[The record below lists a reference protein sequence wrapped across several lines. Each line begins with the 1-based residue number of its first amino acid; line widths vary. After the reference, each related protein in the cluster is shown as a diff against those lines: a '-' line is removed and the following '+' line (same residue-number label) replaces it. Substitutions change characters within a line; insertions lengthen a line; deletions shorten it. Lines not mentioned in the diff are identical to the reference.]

1 MTSSTTTTT
10 TTSATS
16 NTLSLTGASSGPAV
30 TASSSRFWET
40 LHESC
45 QWGATSDGGMNRLA
59 LNDDDRSVREW
70 FIAQGKSLGLTVK
83 VDQAGNIFMI
93 RDGENND
100 IAPIGIGSHLDT
112 QPKGGRYD
120 GIVGVQCGLEILR
133 ALNEHNY
140 KTYAPIAV
148 VMWTNEEGARFPK
161 AMLGS
166 GVWGH
171 QIPLDVCYALED
183 VNDPGTTFLN
193 ELERIGFKG
202 TTPASYA
209 ENPLSAH
216 FELHIEQGP
225 ILEAE
230 NFEIGVVDGVQGMRW
245 YDAQVKGAEAHTG
258 TTPMNRRRDTLIAA
272 SKMICA
278 IEETAIAC
286 GGLGSVG
293 IINSLPQSTNTIPG
307 NVQFSIDLRH
317 SKESSLDVLEEKV
330 FATLNSIAAER
341 GVEFKFKQEW
351 FSRQLDFDTRLKEHL
366 KSSSSEIG
374 LPYMVLQ
381 SGAGH
386 DSCYTSVHCPTAM
399 LFIPC
404 KDGISHNPAESATQ
418 KHCAQGVQVVLGAV
432 IRYDEDLRAAAGK

>member
-1 MTSSTTTTT
+1 MSTSTTTTT
-10 TTSATS
+10 
-16 NTLSLTGASSGPAV
+16 NTISLTAASTPVVS
-30 TASSSRFWET
+30 ASSSRLWET

-45 QWGATSDGGMNRLA
+45 QWGSTSDGGMNRLA

-70 FIAQGKSLGLTVK
+70 FVAQGKSLGLTVK
-83 VDQAGNIFMI
+83 IDQAGNIFMI
-93 RDGENND
+93 RAGENND

-112 QPKGGRYD
+112 QPKGGKYD
-120 GIVGVQCGLEILR
+120 GILGVQCGLEILR
-133 ALNEHNY
+133 ALNEHQY

-148 VMWTNEEGARFPK
+148 IMWTNEEGARFPK

-166 GVWGH
+166 GVWGQ

-183 VNDPGTTFLN
+183 VNNPGTTFLG

-202 TTPASYA
+202 TTPAHYGQ
-209 ENPLSAH
+209 NPLSAH

-225 ILEAE
+225 VLEAE
-230 NFEIGVVDGVQGMRW
+230 NIEIGVVDGVQGMRW
-245 YDAQVKGAEAHTG
+245 YEGLVIGAEAHTG
-258 TTPMNRRRDTLIAA
+258 TTPMNRRKDTLVAACHMIA
-272 SKMICA
+272 A
-278 IEETAIAC
+278 IEEIAIEC
-286 GGLGSVG
+286 GGRGSVG

-307 NVQFSIDLRH
+307 RVEFSIDLRH
-317 SKESSLDVLEEKV
+317 SKESSLDILEEKV
-330 FATLNSIAAER
+330 FAKLNSIAASRNVQFISKET
-341 GVEFKFKQEW
+341 W
-351 FSRQLDFDTRLKEHL
+351 FSRQLDFHPTLKDHL
-366 KSSSSEIG
+366 KASSKDLG

-418 KHCAQGVQVVLGAV
+418 EHCAQGVQVVLGAV
-432 IRYDEDLRAAAGK
+432 IRYDEDLRAAAK